1 MRVVGG
7 VSTSA
12 TVISTLGSLMLIQGF
27 LLLLP
32 LLVTAA
38 FGEWPVAPAF
48 LFPAAACLLLG
59 LAVTRF
65 VRHGEV
71 RFLQSM
77 LVCGTAWLVLSVFGA
92 LPFVLTADAGFVD
105 AYFETVSGFTTTGI
119 TIFTNIEGLSKTIQ
133 FWRSLIQWAGGL
145 GILTLFLAVTFRSN
159 GAYFQLFAAESHKI
173 DAARPTPS
181 ILRTVIILWCIY
193 AGFTIAEAVILKAL
207 GLSVFDAICHSLTT
221 LSTGGFSPYDASIDH
236 FRQAGYVHYR
246 AIEYVITFFMLMGGV
261 NFLLHFYVLTGR
273 LRDVLSNL
281 EYRWFLGIVAAA
293 VILIL
298 INRRM
303 SAAPVYGQAGGES
316 VFRHTIFTVVSII
329 TTTGYGT
336 VDINEAFFPA
346 GAKQLLLVL
355 MFIGGSVGSTAGG
368 VKVLRIAILF
378 RLFGKQITKLRLPRL
393 ALSEVVV
400 DGRIFP
406 DAEIKRIAG
415 LVIGW
420 LFLILAGGL
429 VTSFFAE
436 LDGYQSF
443 SGMFSAVGNIGPC
456 YFSVREM
463 SELPVVVKL
472 TYVFGML
479 AGRLEILPV
488 LLIFSPRAWRS

>member
-1 MRVVGG
+1 MRVTRSVNT
-7 VSTSA
+7 VS
-12 TVISTLGSLMLIQGF
+12 TVISTLGSLIVIQG
-27 LLLLP
+27 LLLVLP
-32 LLVTAA
+32 LIVVVST
-38 FGEWPVAPAF
+38 GEWAVAPAF
-48 LFPAAACLLLG
+48 LLPAAACLILG
-59 LAVTRF
+59 LPLRRF
-65 VRHGEV
+65 VPRGEV

-77 LVCGTAWLVLSVFGA
+77 LVCGAAWLVLSVFGA
-92 LPFVLTADAGFVD
+92 LPFVLTGDAGFVD
-105 AYFETVSGFTTTGI
+105 AYFETVSGVTTTGI

-133 FWRSLIQWAGGL
+133 LWRSLIQWAGGL

-159 GAYFQLFAAESHKI
+159 SAYFQLFAAESHKI

-181 ILRTVIILWCIY
+181 ILRTVVILWCIY
-193 AGFTIAEAVILKAL
+193 GGFTIVEAIVLKAL
-207 GLSVFDAICHSLTT
+207 GLSLFDAVCHSLTT

-236 FRQAGYVHYR
+236 FRQAGYTHYR
-246 AIEYVITFFMLMGGV
+246 AIEYVITFFMLLGGI

-273 LRDVLSNL
+273 LREVLGNL
-281 EYRWFLGIVAAA
+281 EFRWLITIVTLT
-293 VILIL
+293 VGLIL
-298 INRRM
+298 LNRTL
-303 SAAPVYGQAGGES
+303 SAAPIYGESGGES
-316 VFRHTIFTVVSII
+316 AFRHTIFTVISII

-346 GAKQLLLVL
+346 AAKQLLLVL

-378 RLFGKQITKLRLPRL
+378 RLFGKQISKLRLPRL
-393 ALSEVVV
+393 ALNEVVV

-420 LFLILAGGL
+420 LFLILVGGS
-429 VTSFFAE
+429 VTAFFTK
-436 LDGYQSF
+436 LDGYQAF

-456 YFSVREM
+456 FFSVREM

-488 LLIFSPRAWRS
+488 LLIFSPRAWKG